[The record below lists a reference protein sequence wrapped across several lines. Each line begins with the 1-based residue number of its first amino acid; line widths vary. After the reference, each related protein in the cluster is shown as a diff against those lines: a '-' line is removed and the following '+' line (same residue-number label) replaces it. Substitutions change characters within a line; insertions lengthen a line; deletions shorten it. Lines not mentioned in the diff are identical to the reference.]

1 MYIDK
6 LDDIVNEYNNTYRR
20 PIKMKR
26 VDVKSDI
33 YTDFG
38 IENNKKDPE
47 FDLGDHVKI
56 SKHKNI
62 FGRGYVPNLS
72 EEVFFIKKVKIS
84 YCGHMY

>member
-72 EEVFFIKKVKIS
+72 EEVFF
-84 YCGHMY
+84 Y